1 MMKMKILLALLL
13 ITSLNIKIHAETTDM
28 AEQRHLGWT
37 FNNGKDVEKDYKKAA
52 YWFEKAA
59 LQGDMNSQKRLGYMY
74 IKGEGVEQ
82 DYDQALY
89 WLEKAAL
96 QGNKAAT
103 GSMGHLYKNKKKD
116 YQKAIYWYKKAI
128 LLNHAGA
135 ATQLG
140 HMHRDGWGFE
150 KDVNKA
156 VKWYTKAAK
165 QGNHHGQRNLGLQYL
180 KGNGVEQDYK
190 KAHYW
195 LNKAALQGN
204 EKAYKDLINMQEKG
218 QIPEDKIQ
226 DAVPTIDDIKADLK
240 LQNYKNAFNNATFLA
255 NRGDPEASAE
265 LAIMYLKG
273 LGVSIN
279 KNKAFDYATKSAL
292 GWDKKSVK
300 GQILL
305 GKFYLEG
312 LGTKRN
318 TTRAKDL
325 FSKAAENGSK
335 EAKVLLEKITK
346 TPLSIQKAIKFYDTR
361 DYGKAFKKFS
371 KLANQN
377 DVNAQQYLGDMYY
390 RGDGVEKDYKKAI
403 VWYQKAAVQDD
414 GWSQYHLGE
423 MYYYGRGVKKNTK
436 KGLELIEQAAQD
448 GWERAKIFLDNLLFD
463 KKCDGASG
471 TGFVVSQDGVVATAE
486 HVTTSHGG
494 CSCSKIYVDGVEASI
509 IDGDKDTDTAILK
522 VNTTYKDVAR
532 ISDRPMKLAEEV
544 VVLGWPLGKEYFGT
558 ISATKGHISGLT
570 GNTKKYGEF
579 RFSAPIQGG
588 NSGGPIISEL
598 DGKVVGIVVSGI
610 DSIDIQ
616 NLNFG
621 KRTTILIE
629 MMNKKNVPVTS
640 KAIENDN
647 IVEYYQKVTTYIQ
660 CSYDDK

>member
-13 ITSLNIKIHAETTDM
+13 ITSLNIKIYAETTDM

-37 FNNGKDVEKDYKKAA
+37 FNNGNGVEKDYKKSA

-59 LQGDMNSQKRLGYMY
+59 LQGDIKSQKRLGYMY

-150 KDVNKA
+150 KDINKA
-156 VKWYTKAAK
+156 FEWYTKAAK
-165 QGNHHGQRNLGLQYL
+165 QGNHHGQRNLGLLYL
-180 KGNGVEQDYK
+180 KGQGVEQDYR
-190 KAHYW
+190 KAYYW

-226 DAVPTIDDIKADLK
+226 DTVPTIDDIKADLK
-240 LQNYKNAFNNATFLA
+240 LQNYKNAFNKATFLA

-300 GQILL
+300 GQTLL

-325 FSKAAENGSK
+325 FSKAAENGSE

-346 TPLSIQKAIKFYDTR
+346 TPLIIQEALKSYDLQ
-361 DYGKAFKKFS
+361 DYEKAFIQFS
-371 KLANQN
+371 QLAEQN
-377 DVNAQQYLGDMYY
+377 NTLAQEYLGDMYY
-390 RGDGVEKDYKKAI
+390 MGEGVKINQKEAAYWYEKSAR
-403 VWYQKAAVQDD
+403 Q
-414 GWSQYHLGE
+414 GSNWSKFHLGE
-423 MYYYGRGVKKNTK
+423 MYYYGRSVKKNTK
-436 KGLELIEQAAQD
+436 KGIELMKQA
-448 GWERAKIFLDNLLFD
+448 
-463 KKCDGASG
+463 
-471 TGFVVSQDGVVATAE
+471 
-486 HVTTSHGG
+486 
-494 CSCSKIYVDGVEASI
+494 
-509 IDGDKDTDTAILK
+509 
-522 VNTTYKDVAR
+522 
-532 ISDRPMKLAEEV
+532 M
-544 VVLGWPLGKEYFGT
+544 KEYP
-558 ISATKGHISGLT
+558 GLYESCVE
-570 GNTKKYGEF
+570 KK
-579 RFSAPIQGG
+579 
-588 NSGGPIISEL
+588 
-598 DGKVVGIVVSGI
+598 
-610 DSIDIQ
+610 
-616 NLNFG
+616 
-621 KRTTILIE
+621 
-629 MMNKKNVPVTS
+629 
-640 KAIENDN
+640 
-647 IVEYYQKVTTYIQ
+647 
-660 CSYDDK
+660 